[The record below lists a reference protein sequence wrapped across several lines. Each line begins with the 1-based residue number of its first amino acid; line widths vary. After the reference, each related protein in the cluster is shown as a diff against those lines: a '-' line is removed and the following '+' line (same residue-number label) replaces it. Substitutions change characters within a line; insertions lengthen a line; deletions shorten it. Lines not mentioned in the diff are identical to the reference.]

1 MSTEY
6 HSQRARHRN
15 LEFLTDQEIAVM
27 ESPAGTPA
35 CQLRLV
41 VKPEAFQT
49 TACETQKASAETPYA
64 YRPGWYDVAVKRGL
78 DFMAALI
85 LLAILLP
92 VLAATTLVLFVRKGK
107 VFEKT
112 TKLGRH
118 CKAFTEYAFAMK
130 SGRLRDLPVLFNI
143 LKGDM
148 SFVGP
153 RAGTMEEFCPECCAS
168 LRQDPRH
175 GFWRHPLKNVRMLQ
189 RPVSGSGLHGTLTPR
204 EHAARLRNHV
214 RPGLISEFWV
224 LQKVNQAYDPETRI
238 DAEYVQNI
246 SFQTDL
252 SLLLRA
258 LPAIVCHFVFGPEE
272 ESRRRMQDRIRILD
286 ITMDNITMQDAIGRI
301 MGYVNQGHP
310 RHVCFVNPQYANVAY
325 THDAYKAVLQSADL
339 VLADGIGMKIA
350 GKMLRREIKENV
362 NGTDLFPRL
371 CQAMAEGARRLY
383 LLGAAPGVAEAVRAW
398 VEKNHPGVK
407 VTGCHDGYFT
417 AEEEPAII
425 REIAQSGAD
434 VLLVAMGVPNQELW
448 IKRNLPALGVKVAIG
463 VGGLFDFYSGRI
475 PRAPMWVREI
485 GMEWFY
491 RFSQEPSRL
500 WKRYFVGNNLFLFR
514 VLMARLREKDQPLQP
529 VIVPRN

>member
-6 HSQRARHRN
+6 HSQHARHRN
-15 LEFLTDQEIAVM
+15 LEFLTDQAFGVM
-27 ESPAGTPA
+27 ELQAGAPA

-49 TACETQKASAETPYA
+49 TVAETQNTSSETSQA
-64 YRPGWYDVAVKRGL
+64 YSPGWYDTVIKRGL
-78 DFMAALI
+78 DFMAALT
-85 LLAILLP
+85 LLAAFLP
-92 VLAATTLVLFVRKGK
+92 VLAAITLVLLVRKGN

-118 CKAFTEYAFAMK
+118 CKAFTQYAFAMK
-130 SGRLRDLPVLFNI
+130 TGRLRDLPVLFNI

-153 RAGTMEEFCPECCAS
+153 RAGTMEEFCPECCS
-168 LRQDPRH
+168 TLRAP
-175 GFWRHPLKNVRMLQ
+175 WRRSLKNVRFL
-189 RPVSGSGLHGTLTPR
+189 RHSAGSAHQGTLTAR
-204 EHAARLRNHV
+204 ERAARLRNHV

-224 LQKVNQAYDPETRI
+224 LRKVNQAYDPETRI
-238 DAEYVQNI
+238 DAEYVRNI
-246 SFQTDL
+246 CFRTDV

-258 LPAIVCHFVFGPEE
+258 LPAIVCHFAFGPEE
-272 ESRRRMQDRIRILD
+272 ESRRRMLDRIRILD
-286 ITMDNITMQDAIGRI
+286 ITMDNITMQEAINRI
-301 MGYVNQGHP
+301 MGYVKQGHP

-325 THDAYKAVLQSADL
+325 THDAYKAVLSSADL

-371 CQAMAEGARRLY
+371 CQAMAEGAHRLY

-398 VEKNHPGVK
+398 VEKNHPGVT
-407 VTGCHDGYFT
+407 VAGCHDGYFT
-417 AEEEPAII
+417 AEEEPAIV
-425 REIAQSGAD
+425 REIALSGAD
-434 VLLVAMGVPNQELW
+434 IVLVAMGVPNQELW

-529 VIVPRN
+529 VIVSRN